1 MTQEELTRLIDH
13 AEKKIVEASKKIFAG
28 ELKLNPARWP
38 DTHTALQYSPYKAI
52 MQFDEMLPEN
62 NYHKL
67 ENLSGKEVLE
77 KLKEERDNHGK
88 N

>member
-1 MTQEELTRLIDH
+1 MLRKRLWKQH
-13 AEKKIVEASKKIFAG
+13 KKYLVG

-38 DTHTALQYSPYKAI
+38 DTHTALQYSPYKEI

-67 ENLSGKEVLE
+67 ANYTAKEVLE
-77 KLKEERDNHGK
+77 MLKEEGDQHEQH
-88 N
+88 